1 MLSVIG
7 KKQMKAIFL
16 AEPHKDYPYPLHYS
30 NEVVFDL
37 RIGID
42 DLVTTDLSVL
52 SFDLLAQGFKELYL
66 YSGGKMH
73 ELKLGKNDW
82 TEKELRES
90 HNLLKLVKS
99 NILNK

>member
-1 MLSVIG
+1 
-7 KKQMKAIFL
+7 MKAIFL
-16 AEPHKDYPYPLHYS
+16 AEPHKDYPNPLHY
-30 NEVVFDL
+30 NYEVVFNL
-37 RIGID
+37 RVSID
-42 DLVTTDLSVL
+42 DLVTTNL
-52 SFDLLAQGFKELYL
+52 SFLCFDLITHWGFKEIYL